1 MLKSRSNALSVLILP
16 LLTLMVLSMSPNA
29 RASDCDSM
37 LEIRD
42 CLALELDRAE
52 TDIAALLQKTEK
64 AGNAQLFSSMQSSQQ
79 AWLKFRDSQCGLEAL
94 AEDNELA
101 TQSCLTRMTEER
113 ALSLR
118 SVTPLTTIKN
128 AAHNAR

>member
-1 MLKSRSNALSVLILP
+1 MLKSRSNTLLSTVLIII
-16 LLTLMVLSMSPNA
+16 TVFATSPQVH
-29 RASDCDSM
+29 ASDCDSM

-42 CLALELDRAE
+42 CLALERDRAE
-52 TDIAALLQKTEK
+52 TDIATLLQKTEQ
-64 AGNAQLFSSMQSSQQ
+64 AGATQLFRSMQSSQQ

-94 AEDNELA
+94 AEDDELA

-118 SVTPLTTIKN
+118 AIAPLTTLKN

>member
-1 MLKSRSNALSVLILP
+1 MLKSRSNALSVLILA
-16 LLTLMVLSMSPNA
+16 LLTLMVLAMSPKA

-52 TDIAALLQKTEK
+52 TDIAALLQKTEQ
-64 AGNAQLFSSMQSSQQ
+64 AGETKLFRSMQSSQQ

-94 AEDNELA
+94 AEDSEIT

-118 SVTPLTTIKN
+118 AVTPLTTAKN

>member
-1 MLKSRSNALSVLILP
+1 MLKSRSNALIATVLIIF
-16 LLTLMVLSMSPNA
+16 TVLA
-29 RASDCDSM
+29 TATRAKAADCDSM

-52 TDIAALLQKTEK
+52 TDIAALMRKTEQ
-64 AGNAQLFSSMQSSQQ
+64 AGETKLVRSMQSSQQ

-94 AEDNELA
+94 ADDNELA

-113 ALSLR
+113 VVSLR
-118 SVTPLTTIKN
+118 AVTPLTTTKN